1 MPDSLHQ
8 LDVDHSEARS
18 ALLNVV
24 CRGGTFEVRMVHLAT
39 GDYLIDNEVLIERKS
54 IAATDLFS

>member
-8 LDVDHSEARS
+8 LEVDHSEARS

-24 CRGGTFEVRMVHLAT
+24 CQSGTFEVRMAHLAT
-39 GDYLIDNEVLIERKS
+39 GDYLIDN
-54 IAATDLFS
+54 